1 MLDNWLIGVILT
13 QFPRFHARLSTM
25 PHRSMSAI
33 KLCTREPWSMVS
45 RISALLTGSG
55 YTLTLLA
62 AAYALIALFCRPRTF
77 RRGTHAAFAPA
88 AVPQPVTVL
97 KPLCGDEPRLEE
109 NLVTLCEQ
117 NYPEYQLLFGV
128 SDPLDP
134 AIAVVE
140 RLRRRFPKRE
150 IQLVVDPRLHGSN
163 FKVSNLINMESS
175 ARHPWLVLADS
186 DIAVAPDYLKRVSAP
201 LADSTVGIVT
211 CLYRGRS
218 LDTFWTR
225 MGALFIDT
233 WFAPSVRVASA
244 FGGHCFGFGATIA
257 MRTDTLAAIGGFA
270 AVRNRLADDYCLGQL
285 SRDLGLATVLSEEW
299 VTTDVTE
306 GNFALMWSR
315 ERRWMKTVRA
325 LNPLGYAFTFLTFTF
340 PVVCFGLL
348 LAPTRWN
355 VMFALLGSAARLA
368 LHWRAPADG
377 LPAPGNARYAPIRD
391 FLLLLT
397 WLGGFVGST
406 VRWRNQTVQIHND

>member
-128 SDPLDP
+128 RDPLDP